1 VKTETLAVF
10 LVEMLASV
18 DGWFITWWIIWTV
31 SRAMP
36 YWEFETASCWR
47 RSRRTGCLIRLIRL
61 NNWGVGS
68 RRVTRRDLFS
78 RCPSLLH
85 PLPFSRTCVAECV
98 TCRQQLYSS
107 PMIYPWGEPMHPSH
121 AVAKAHCRIFEEA

>member
-1 VKTETLAVF
+1 MFKITPNPPDSEPTSPCEPDSTKLSEAAERDLGFRGPSIADIKATPRTPCTLFIVDPEVKTETLAVF

-47 RSRRTGCLIRLIRL
+47 RSRRTGCLIRLIHL
-61 NNWGVGS
+61 S
-68 RRVTRRDLFS
+68 R
-78 RCPSLLH
+78 
-85 PLPFSRTCVAECV
+85 
-98 TCRQQLYSS
+98 
-107 PMIYPWGEPMHPSH
+107 
-121 AVAKAHCRIFEEA
+121 